1 MWVTAGVLVGAVILI
16 SLIGFHSGPHAHVL
30 AGVVGVAG
38 AAWLVLMAVEGRS
51 MPALW
56 ALLSAD
62 LVVSAGVIALA
73 WRGLA
78 ARGTVAHQL
87 GSVEGAEG
95 VAVSDLT
102 PEGIVRVRGEQWSG
116 VVVNGT
122 VRAGTPVQV
131 LRAAGVRLEVWGE
144 DAEAVPRDRM
154 FILDEVE
161 RNESKEL
168 NT

>member
-102 PEGIVRVRGEQWSG
+102 PEGIVRVRGNSGPVSWSTGPCEREPPYRSSEQPACAWKCG
-116 VVVNGT
+116 AKMQRPCRGT
-122 VRAGTPVQV
+122 GCSSSMKSRGTRA
-131 LRAAGVRLEVWGE
+131 R
-144 DAEAVPRDRM
+144 
-154 FILDEVE
+154 
-161 RNESKEL
+161 S
-168 NT
+168 